1 MVTYTM
7 PNGRRIVEAEEEAQP
22 LAELP
27 VVGALRPAPLP
38 AARIVEAPAAPAP
51 SGPPRLTWEQFLWGQ
66 LAPML
71 SVAVV
76 LGLIAYVA
84 VSFLPASALPARRMA
99 PAAVPAASAAPAF
112 TSETV
117 AQQVQVGVRADNPL
131 KWDQPIYTAQV
142 GDVSF
147 VVTNSSAMPHN
158 FAIEGNGIKV
168 QSKDF
173 GANAKNTFTLKGLP
187 AGEYTIVCNVPGH
200 REAGM
205 VAKLIV
211 K

>member
-1 MVTYTM
+1 MVTYTR
-7 PNGRRIVEAEEEAQP
+7 PKGRRVVEAEEGAQP
-22 LAELP
+22 LAETP
-27 VVGALRPAPLP
+27 AVGSLSPAPVP
-38 AARIVEAPAAPAP
+38 TTPIVEVAAAPTP
-51 SGPPRLTWEQFLWGQ
+51 SGPARVTWDQFLWGQ
-66 LAPML
+66 IAPLL
-71 SVAVV
+71 SVAGV

-84 VSFLPASALPARRMA
+84 VSFLPASALPARQAA

-112 TSETV
+112 TGETV
-117 AQQVQVGVRADNPL
+117 AQQVQVGVSASDPL
-131 KWDQPIYTAQV
+131 KWDKPVYTAQA

-147 VVTNSSAMPHN
+147 VVSNTMMPHN

-173 GANAKNTFTLKGLP
+173 GPNTTSTFTLKGLP
-187 AGEYTIVCNVPGH
+187 AGEYTVACNVPGH

>member
-1 MVTYTM
+1 MVTYTR
-7 PNGRRIVEAEEEAQP
+7 PNERVVEAEEKAP
-22 LAELP
+22 RLAELP
-27 VVGALRPAPLP
+27 AIGLPRPLPLP
-38 AARIVEAPAAPAP
+38 AAQIVDVAAAPAP
-51 SGPPRLTWEQFLWGQ
+51 PEPARLTWGQFLWGQ

-71 SVAVV
+71 SVTLL

-84 VSFLPASALPARRMA
+84 VSFLPAGALPARRTA

-112 TSETV
+112 TSEKV
-117 AQQVQVGVRADNPL
+117 AQQVKVAVDPATMIR
-131 KWDQPIYTAQV
+131 WDQPVYTAQA

-147 VVTNSSAMPHN
+147 VVTNGSAMPHN
-158 FAIEGNGIKV
+158 FAIEGNGLKV

-173 GANAKNTFTLKGLP
+173 GANTTNTFTLKGLP
-187 AGEYTIVCNVPGH
+187 AGEYTIACNVPGH